1 MLIIPN
7 SKIILLKS
15 PLKLD
20 NYNQITF
27 TNATAQYNY
36 FYGLTKLELTNAT
49 YQRKDEALYFPTHIK
64 EGDNLPVFEDLLEYN
79 YCMYQNTSY
88 SSKWFYAFIT
98 DIKYD
103 NNGMSVI
110 TLETDVFQ
118 SWQFNINYMNSFIE
132 REHVSDDT
140 IGVHTIPE
148 GLETGEYIVNASGAV
163 STNLDTTPLIC
174 IGTSYLPDNTPFM
187 TNNRMYGGVFSG
199 MYYVLFKFTESAAKF
214 VQAFSDIGH
223 ADDIRSVFM
232 IPLVIANVSYTDG
245 WSTGSLGNQTNI
257 NFKVLPNTT
266 AITGT
271 SDFVIQVANEVSIT
285 SPTTLNGY
293 TPKNNKLY
301 CYPYNCLSITNN
313 VGTQAEFRYEDF
325 TSNNPKFNIVAVPS
339 PSCAGWLF
347 PVNYKLDTTAKSG
360 YNWGLSIG
368 KYPQGSCNSDM
379 YTNWLTQNGLNIFG
393 LRIDAGTSQALGGSL
408 QALVGAGTQDI
419 EGIGGGLGKMLG
431 AIQTQYKA
439 SMIPNQIHGQTNTGD
454 ITFAYNKMSPT
465 YYKMSIRYEYAK
477 MIDDFFTMYG
487 YKVNRL
493 ATPNIHKRSN
503 WDYIKCIDANLEGA
517 IPENDLNKIRK
528 LFNNGCTFW
537 HTTQYFL
544 DYSRTNSIL
553 T

>member
-7 SKIILLKS
+7 SRIILLKS

-27 TNATAQYNY
+27 ANATAQYNY
-36 FYGLTKLELTNAT
+36 FYGLTKLELNNAT
-49 YQRKDEALYFPTHIK
+49 YQRKDETLYFPTHIK

-88 SSKWFYAFIT
+88 SNKWFYAFIT

-118 SWQFNINYMNSFIE
+118 SWQFNITYMNSFIE

-140 IGVHTIPE
+140 IGLHTIPE
-148 GLETGEYIVNASGAV
+148 GLETGEYIVNASGDIE
-163 STNLDTTPLIC
+163 STKFNYTKMHVC
-174 IGTSYLPDNTPFM
+174 IGLSWIPDNTPNM
-187 TNNRMYGGVFSG
+187 YNANRLMGGVYSG
-199 MYYVLFKFTESAAKF
+199 LYYLVFKETGDAAKF
-214 VQAFSDIGH
+214 IQAYAHEGKVENI
-223 ADDIRSVFM
+223 ICLFM
-232 IPLVIANVSYTDG
+232 IPEVLAAITNSTSWYEADYGGQTDIHFIPLHG
-245 WSTGSLGNQTNI
+245 STGAINI
-257 NFKVLPNTT
+257 TQN
-266 AITGT
+266 I
-271 SDFVIQVANEVSIT
+271 SIT

-293 TPKNNKLY
+293 TPKNNKLF

-325 TSNNPKFNIVAVPS
+325 TSNS
-339 PSCAGWLF
+339 PSFDLIGVQTPSTSMWLF
-347 PVNYKLDTTAKSG
+347 PKNYKLDTTAKSG
-360 YNWGLSIG
+360 YNWGLPLAKI
-368 KYPQGSCNSDM
+368 PQGSWNADM
-379 YTNWLTQNGLNIFG
+379 YTNWMTQNGINILG
-393 LRIDAGTSQALGGSL
+393 IKLDAATTQALGGSV
-408 QALVGAGTQDI
+408 QALIGAGSLDT

-439 SMIPNQIHGQTNTGD
+439 SMIPNQIGGQVNAGD
-454 ITFAYNKMSPT
+454 ITFAYDKLSPT

-503 WDYIKCIDANLEGA
+503 WDYIKCVDANLEGA